1 VSESVGQAVSPGQP
15 EGRRSAGSTSTVGQ
29 TAAGRH
35 PSNTTDISLHTEQ
48 NKSKTTNA
56 IA

>member
-1 VSESVGQAVSPGQP
+1 MSESVGQAVSPGQP